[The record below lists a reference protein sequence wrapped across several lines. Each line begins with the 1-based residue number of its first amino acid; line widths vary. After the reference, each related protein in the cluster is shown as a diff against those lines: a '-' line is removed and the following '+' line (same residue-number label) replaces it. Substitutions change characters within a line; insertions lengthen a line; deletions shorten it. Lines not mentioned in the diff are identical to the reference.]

1 MRIGTLNRQVRLQ
14 RLVETPTGTGGSTI
28 AWTDVATVWANVR
41 MLNGL
46 ETVKSDFPV
55 SVAKG
60 SVRIRWRDDVDA
72 TCRVQYVSGGNTVTY
87 DVKAV
92 LPDLV
97 GREFL
102 DLSVEVGQNNG

>member
-1 MRIGTLNRQVRLQ
+1 MRIGSLNRQVQLQ
-14 RLVETPTGTGGSTI
+14 RLVSTPTGTGGSTS
-28 AWTDVATVWANVR
+28 AWVDVATVWANVR

-46 ETVKSDFPV
+46 ETVRADFPV

-60 SVRIRWRDDVDA
+60 SIRIRWREDVDA
-72 TCRVQYVSGGNTVTY
+72 TCRVLYAANGTTTIY

-97 GREFL
+97 AREYL
-102 DLSVEVGQNNG
+102 DLSVEVGLNNG

>member
-1 MRIGTLNRQVRLQ
+1 MEIGKLNRRVKLQ
-14 RLVETPTGTGGSTI
+14 RLVETPTGTGGSTST
-28 AWTDVATVWANVR
+28 WTDVATVWANVR

-46 ETVKSDFPV
+46 ETARSDFPV

-60 SVRIRWRDDVDA
+60 SIRIRWREDVDA
-72 TCRVQYVSGGNTVTY
+72 TWRVVYLSDGKTVVY

-97 GREFL
+97 GREYL